1 VWGVTPPFPS
11 HEIRPRPAGLTEGT
25 PFPRLKR
32 PGRDARRLLS
42 VAHARSTTPP
52 AGPVEGHPGGRNLP
66 EPPRH
71 LRSRFALACT
81 LLVVVHPGCGGPGT
95 PEHAR
100 DRDALNRFI
109 ERSPVARHGRFGQIG
124 NAYRTPA
131 GRRDVTGVVAAYRP
145 LGFFSGGGRDAA
157 VARRVARI
165 LRREEGRR
173 FRVRRRIDEL
183 AVLAADRA
191 RVDYD
196 DTEVDALPGN
206 QAYVDLLGRWSRI
219 SGGAFRFRDVRERWA
234 AENGPVAITFTL
246 RGRPRRVSAQGL
258 DGFEDLCVLFALNRL
273 LPAEAPHLALYEPFD
288 QTAWVTAVTPGER
301 RRLERDHGW
310 RFATPAT
317 ARRSFDFG
325 RLYECGSASRCPPAG

>member
-1 VWGVTPPFPS
+1 M
-11 HEIRPRPAGLTEGT
+11 
-25 PFPRLKR
+25 
-32 PGRDARRLLS
+32 
-42 VAHARSTTPP
+42 
-52 AGPVEGHPGGRNLP
+52 
-66 EPPRH
+66 
-71 LRSRFALACT
+71 
-81 LLVVVHPGCGGPGT
+81 
-95 PEHAR
+95 
-100 DRDALNRFI
+100 
-109 ERSPVARHGRFGQIG
+109 
-124 NAYRTPA
+124 
-131 GRRDVTGVVAAYRP
+131 
-145 LGFFSGGGRDAA
+145 
-157 VARRVARI
+157 ARI

-183 AVLAADRA
+183 TVLAADRA
-191 RVDYD
+191 RVDYE

-325 RLYECGSASRCPPAG
+325 RLYERGSASRCPPAR

>member
-1 VWGVTPPFPS
+1 
-11 HEIRPRPAGLTEGT
+11 
-25 PFPRLKR
+25 
-32 PGRDARRLLS
+32 
-42 VAHARSTTPP
+42 
-52 AGPVEGHPGGRNLP
+52 
-66 EPPRH
+66 
-71 LRSRFALACT
+71 
-81 LLVVVHPGCGGPGT
+81 
-95 PEHAR
+95 
-100 DRDALNRFI
+100 
-109 ERSPVARHGRFGQIG
+109 VARHGRFGQIG

-157 VARRVARI
+157 VTRRVARI

-183 AVLAADRA
+183 TVLAADRA
-191 RVDYD
+191 RVDYE

-258 DGFEDLCVLFALNRL
+258 DGFEDL
-273 LPAEAPHLALYEPFD
+273 
-288 QTAWVTAVTPGER
+288 ER

-325 RLYECGSASRCPPAG
+325 RLYERGSASRCPPAG